1 MKFQVPLTDYG
12 NCIRN
17 QPNEVA
23 ILSNIGKTYF
33 LYKERHMPGEA
44 PHSAVKVAAPLK
56 NT

>member
-33 LYKERHMPGEA
+33 YTKRDTCREKHRILQLR
-44 PHSAVKVAAPLK
+44 LQLL
-56 NT
+56 